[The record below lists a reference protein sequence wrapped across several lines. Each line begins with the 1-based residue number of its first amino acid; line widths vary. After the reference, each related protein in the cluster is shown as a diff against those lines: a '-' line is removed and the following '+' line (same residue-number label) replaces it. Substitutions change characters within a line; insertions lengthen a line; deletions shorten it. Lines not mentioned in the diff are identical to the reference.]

1 MKHIKLWIVFMSFW
15 ATLQPTTAYGQQL
28 LTCDCPP
35 PNYCYTHEM
44 DSMAIEARLFL
55 IQFEIVVN
63 TYKEDSTSFVGQIKS
78 DSTYIDVL
86 ETDNENLTED
96 LNKEKP
102 KKKRWGIA
110 GIILGLLSQLLF

>member
-1 MKHIKLWIVFMSFW
+1 MSFW
-15 ATLQPTTAYGQQL
+15 AILPTTTAYGQMP

-35 PNYCYTHEM
+35 PNYCYTHAM

-55 IQFEIVVN
+55 RQFEIVVN
-63 TYKEDSTSFVGQIKS
+63 TYKEDSTSFVNQIKA

-86 ETDNENLTED
+86 EKDNENLTEA
-96 LNKEKP
+96 LNKEIP